1 MIFFLIL
8 SVILVGCGTSKAK
21 EKEIIEKAN
30 QQELNILKRTI
41 IIDVVFTEFNVRPEY
56 I

>member
-1 MIFFLIL
+1 VELYFLKGKLMIFFLIL

-30 QQELNILKRTI
+30 QTGI
-41 IIDVVFTEFNVRPEY
+41 F
-56 I
+56 